1 MYLKSVMS
9 KFKLSFKKLSLV
21 KVLSL
26 GIIVIGLGCISW
38 SFNAKLTMTTCYP
51 FYFIGY
57 ALERYIVF
65 ANLVKNK

>member
-1 MYLKSVMS
+1 MYLKSIMS

-38 SFNAKLTMTTCYP
+38 SFNAKLIMTTCYP

-57 ALERYIVF
+57 APERYIVF